1 MPAGEKVR
9 VLIVDDINETR
20 ESIKRMLLFDANI
33 EVVAE
38 ARNGREAIDL
48 APQTK
53 PDVVLMDINMPDM
66 DGITATEAIRKKVP
80 FTQIIILSVQSDSNY
95 MRRAMLAG
103 ARDFLSKPPMIDE
116 LVNAIRRA
124 GKMAQDERTKAQAMF
139 PIAPPGSGAL
149 IPNIPLRQ
157 GHIIVVYSPKGG
169 TGSTTIATNLAVA
182 MHKPDSRTCLVD
194 GSMQYGDVAIFL
206 NEQGKNS
213 VLDLAPRVD
222 ELDSDFVQE
231 VMIQHSATGLHML
244 SCPPRPEFAD
254 QVNGEQFSKLL
265 DFLRNVYTYTI
276 IDTASYLS
284 ETVQAALDC
293 ADFIVLITTQE
304 IAAIKNCHLFL
315 SLADASGIPR
325 DRIIFVMNRYDRRIG
340 ISPEKVGESLRQE
353 ISVVFPLEERVVTPS
368 INRGIPFVLN
378 NKASAVS
385 QSIASLAQLLQ
396 KKIEALDEPE
406 PVNVARK

>member
-38 ARNGREAIDL
+38 AKSGREAIDL

-124 GKMAQDERTKAQAMF
+124 GKMAQDERTKAQAMY
-139 PIAPPGSGAL
+139 PAIKPGSAPL
-149 IPNIPLRQ
+149 IPNMPLQQ
-157 GHIIVVYSPKGG
+157 GHTIVVYSPKGG
-169 TGSTTIATNLAVA
+169 TGSTTIATNLALSL
-182 MHKPDSRTCLVD
+182 HKADARACLVD
-194 GSMQYGDVAIFL
+194 GSLQYGDVAIFL

-222 ELDSDFVQE
+222 ELDPEFVQE

-244 SCPPRPEFAD
+244 ACPARPEFAD
-254 QVNGEQFSKLL
+254 QVTGEQFSKLL
-265 DFLRNVYTYTI
+265 DYLRNVYAYTI

-284 ETVQAALDC
+284 ESVQAALDC

-325 DRIIFVMNRYDRRIG
+325 DRILFVMNRYDRRIG

-353 ISVVFPLEERVVTPS
+353 VTVVFPLEERVVTPS

-378 NKASAVS
+378 NKASAMS
-385 QSIASLAQLLQ
+385 QSIASLAQQLQ
-396 KKIEALDEPE
+396 KKIEALSEPE
-406 PVNVARK
+406 PEGVARK